1 MCPGGSLSSGSPSS
15 WSHRVR
21 SSSAGRPFSF
31 WRRRCLVFITLL
43 GVMPMLWA
51 ICLFSQTQLDEET
64 GVLFAVGKAAVG
76 VCCQLLQ
83 EVGVVGHH
91 EAHQHLVA
99 LTLHGGRAVKGVS
112 LGVHLCHGAF
122 CLVAVQ
128 LLFYA

>member
-1 MCPGGSLSSGSPSS
+1 
-15 WSHRVR
+15 
-21 SSSAGRPFSF
+21 
-31 WRRRCLVFITLL
+31 L
-43 GVMPMLWA
+43 GY
-51 ICLFSQTQLDEET
+51 LFVSQTQLDEET

-99 LTLHGGRAVKGVS
+99 LTLHGGRAVEDVS

-128 LLFYA
+128 LLFYAQLYQGVYASAHSGPSVCLQPLLCHDGKGTSAHKGGHGE